1 MTKKKE
7 DTHSNPQDILA
18 ESLEGIY
25 LVDAGAGT
33 GKTHTI
39 IRRYRNLIEEGIDP
53 KEILMI
59 TFTRNAADQMR
70 DEVISKISSENN
82 TITDFLEAPI
92 MNFHSFCSRLI
103 KNYGT
108 NARYS
113 GSSFTDSER
122 IL

>member
-1 MTKKKE
+1 MSKKKKE
-7 DTHSNPQDILA
+7 SDKNPQDILA
-18 ESLEGIY
+18 ENLEGIY

-39 IRRYRNLIEEGIDP
+39 IRRYRNLIDKGVDP

-70 DEVISKISSENN
+70 DEVISKISSDDY

-92 MNFHSFCSRLI
+92 MNFHSYCSRLI
-103 KNYGT
+103 KKSGT
-108 NARYS
+108 NAP
-113 GSSFTDSER
+113 
-122 IL
+122 